1 MRQFSI
7 ISAEEKTPHSQKIH
21 KHPLVAILVVNIK

>member
-1 MRQFSI
+1 MRQFS

-21 KHPLVAILVVNIK
+21 KHPLVAILVVNKK